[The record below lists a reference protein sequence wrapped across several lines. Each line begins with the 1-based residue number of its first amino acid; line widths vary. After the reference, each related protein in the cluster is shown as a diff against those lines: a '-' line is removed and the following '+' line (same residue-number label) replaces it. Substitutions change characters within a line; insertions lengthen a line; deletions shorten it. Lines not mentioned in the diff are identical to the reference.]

1 MRLLIIRKHRL
12 LDIISYVILE
22 DSSRYSISADIEG
35 EKRHKMNIQERDSDA
50 MMFFFL
56 FRNDGCSSY

>member
-22 DSSRYSISADIEG
+22 DSLRYSISADIEG
-35 EKRHKMNIQERDSDA
+35 EKRHMMNIQERDSDA
-50 MMFFFL
+50 MMFL
-56 FRNDGCSSY
+56 FSRMMDVHFN